1 MGTHSHNHH
10 HHGHGH
16 SHGEHGHSHPHGVRL
31 DHVETHEGDSR
42 RLLFAAL
49 LTGAFMMAEVI
60 GGLVSGS
67 LALLADAGHMLADFA
82 GLSMAWIAFRLS
94 RRPANQR
101 RSYGLAR
108 LQVLAAF
115 ANGMMLMAVAAGIVL
130 EAARRL
136 FAPVDI
142 LTGPMLSVAILGLLV
157 NAAGFAILHGG
168 ARGNLNMRGAIAH
181 VLSDLLGSVGVI
193 VAALIIMTLGWAPA
207 DPIISALVA
216 MLIGRSAWL
225 LVADASHVLLEGTPS
240 NIPTAEIE
248 ADLARHVPGVIE
260 VHHLHVWSLTEER
273 PMATLHARLAPQANA
288 LAAIRAIKA
297 RLADRFDIDHATV
310 EVEEGECADL
320 LPDSTH

>member
-1 MGTHSHNHH
+1 
-10 HHGHGH
+10 
-16 SHGEHGHSHPHGVRL
+16 
-31 DHVETHEGDSR
+31 
-42 RLLFAAL
+42 
-49 LTGAFMMAEVI
+49 MMAEVI

-297 RLADRFDIDHATV
+297 RLADRFDIGHATV